1 MMAERVLL
9 REVGLRDGLQLVSTV
24 LDTEKKLDWCRGA
37 AAAGLAEIE
46 ATSFVPAH
54 VIPQFADADAVA
66 AGIAGIRGAQV
77 SALVVNLKGA
87 RRAFA
92 AGLTKVN
99 YVVSASEAH
108 SLANARRSTDAALDE
123 FDLIVAERAAQGLS
137 DRVALGCGVAT
148 SFGCT
153 LQGDVAEARVL
164 AIVGR
169 LSRAGADEIML
180 ADTGG
185 LGDPARV
192 RRLFE
197 AVTGLVGPLPLAA
210 HFHDTRGLGLANV
223 CSALSA
229 GVRRFDAS
237 LGGLGGCPFAPGATG
252 NINTE
257 DCAFMLAAMGFATGI
272 DLAALLRLRERVE
285 TWLPEERFT
294 GALARAGLPKGF
306 SPAA

>member
-1 MMAERVLL
+1 MAEQVLL

-24 LDTEKKLDWCRGA
+24 LDTERKLEWCRGA

-54 VIPQFADADAVA
+54 IIPQFADADAVA
-66 AGIAGIRGAQV
+66 AGCAGIGSARI

-108 SLANARRSTDAALDE
+108 SLANARRPTDAALDE

-137 DRVALGCGVAT
+137 DRVDLGCGVAT

-153 LQGDVAEARVL
+153 LQGEVPEERVL

-169 LSRAGADEIML
+169 LAGAGADEIML
-180 ADTGG
+180 ADTVGY
-185 LGDPARV
+185 GDPARV

-197 AVTGLVGPLPLAA
+197 KAAGLAGPLPLAA

-223 CSALSA
+223 VAALSV

-257 DCAFMLAAMGFATGI
+257 DCAFMLEAMGFATGI
-272 DLAALLRLRERVE
+272 DFGALLRLRERIE
-285 TWLPEERFT
+285 AWLPQERFT

>member
-1 MMAERVLL
+1 MAERVLL

-24 LDTEKKLDWCRGA
+24 LDTERKLDWCRGA

-66 AGIAGIRGAQV
+66 AGAAEVRDAQI

-92 AGLTKVN
+92 AGLTKAN

-153 LQGDVAEARVL
+153 LQGEVPEERVL
-164 AIVGR
+164 AIVDR
-169 LSRAGADEIML
+169 LAGAGADEIML
-180 ADTGG
+180 ADTVGY
-185 LGDPARV
+185 GDPGRV

-197 AVTGLVGPLPLAA
+197 GAAGIAGSLPLAA

-223 CSALSA
+223 VAALSA

-257 DCAFMLAAMGFATGI
+257 DCAFMLEAMGFATGI
-272 DLAALLRLRERVE
+272 DLGALLRLRQRVE
-285 TWLPEERFT
+285 AWFPEERFT

>member
-1 MMAERVLL
+1 MAERVLL

-24 LDTEKKLDWCRGA
+24 LDTERKLDWCRGA

-66 AGIAGIRGAQV
+66 AGAAEVRDAQI

-108 SLANARRSTDAALDE
+108 SLANARRSTDTALDE

-153 LQGDVAEARVL
+153 LQGEVPEERVL
-164 AIVGR
+164 AIVDR
-169 LSRAGADEIML
+169 LAGAGVDEIML
-180 ADTGG
+180 ADTVGY
-185 LGDPARV
+185 GDPARV

-197 AVTGLVGPLPLAA
+197 GAAGIAGSLPLAA

-223 CSALSA
+223 VAALSA

-257 DCAFMLAAMGFATGI
+257 DCAFMLEAMGFATGI
-272 DLAALLRLRERVE
+272 DLGALLRLRQRVE
-285 TWLPEERFT
+285 AWLPEERFT

>member
-1 MMAERVLL
+1 MAERVLL

-24 LDTEKKLDWCRGA
+24 LDTARKLEWCRGA

-54 VIPQFADADAVA
+54 IIPQFADADAVA
-66 AGIAGIRGAQV
+66 AGIAGIRNAQV

-87 RRAFA
+87 RRALA

-137 DRVALGCGVAT
+137 GRVALGCGVAT

-153 LQGDVAEARVL
+153 LQGEVPAERVL
-164 AIVGR
+164 AIVER
-169 LSRAGADEIML
+169 LATAGADEIML
-180 ADTGG
+180 ADTVGY
-185 LGDPARV
+185 GDPAHV
-192 RRLFE
+192 GRLFE
-197 AVTGLVGPLPLAA
+197 EAAGIVGARPLAA

-223 CSALSA
+223 VAALSA

-257 DCAFMLAAMGFATGI
+257 DCAFMLEAMGFATGI
-272 DLAALLRLRERVE
+272 DLTALLRLRETVE
-285 TWLPEERFT
+285 AWLPEERFT
-294 GALARAGLPKGF
+294 GAVARAGLPKSF

>member
-1 MMAERVLL
+1 MVERVLL
-9 REVGLRDGLQLVSTV
+9 REVGLRDGLQLVSTL
-24 LDTEKKLDWCRGA
+24 LDTERKLDWCRGA

-54 VIPQFADADAVA
+54 IIPQFADADAVA
-66 AGIAGIRGAQV
+66 AGVVEIRDAQI

-108 SLANARRSTDAALDE
+108 SLANARRPTEAALDE

-137 DRVALGCGVAT
+137 GRVALGCGVAT

-153 LQGDVAEARVL
+153 LQGAVSEERVL

-169 LSRAGADEIML
+169 LTGAGADEIML
-180 ADTGG
+180 ADTVGY
-185 LGDPARV
+185 GDPVRV

-197 AVTGLVGPLPLAA
+197 KAAGIAGRLPLAA

-223 CSALSA
+223 VAALSA

-257 DCAFMLAAMGFATGI
+257 DCAFMLEAMGFATGI
-272 DLAALLRLRERVE
+272 DIGALLRLRERVE
-285 TWLPEERFT
+285 AWLPEERFT

-306 SPAA
+306 SPAV

>member
-1 MMAERVLL
+1 MAERVLL

-66 AGIAGIRGAQV
+66 AGAAEVREAQI

-123 FDLIVAERAAQGLS
+123 FDLIVAERAAQGLA

-153 LQGDVAEARVL
+153 LQGEVPEERVL
-164 AIVGR
+164 AIVDR
-169 LSRAGADEIML
+169 LAGAGADEIML
-180 ADTGG
+180 ADTVGY
-185 LGDPARV
+185 GDPARV
-192 RRLFE
+192 RLLFE
-197 AVTGLVGPLPLAA
+197 GAAGIAGSLPLAA

-223 CSALSA
+223 VAALSA

-257 DCAFMLAAMGFATGI
+257 DCAFMLEAMGFATGV
-272 DLAALLRLRERVE
+272 DLGALLRLRERVE
-285 TWLPEERFT
+285 AWLPEERFT

-306 SPAA
+306 FPAA